1 MPPCLRRNE
10 RDPENKSED
19 EENEKIKTMSDRPS
33 AMPQPVP
40 LDPSALSPERP
51 SRTLRADEMATL
63 LRQTREAA
71 SADSA
76 PAINLRAERPQ
87 PEPSGADAPVFET
100 TLMMERA
107 TLNRPDRTLRP
118 EEFPSAP
125 RTGDEAAAPRPS
137 SPVINLRVEPTPA
150 EFSHLYASLERQI
163 AGVGDVTLISGETL
177 GADRPYVLGITSAVS
192 GEGKTTVALHLA
204 MTIAKDTFKR
214 VCLIDMSLGKG
225 DLAARLGVPP
235 RGEGVVPVL
244 EDSDNVVPT
253 LQLAGCDNLV
263 IIPAGKAPSNA
274 ARLARSPR
282 VAQLIISARMA
293 FDVVIVDMPPVSSD
307 NALPLTR
314 HVDGVLV
321 VARAGATPRD
331 VVSQALDALGREK
344 VIGVTL
350 NRIKTAGPSWLR
362 RRVAK
367 A

>member
-1 MPPCLRRNE
+1 MSNRPTETE
-10 RDPENKSED
+10 RQETALVPEW
-19 EENEKIKTMSDRPS
+19 
-33 AMPQPVP
+33 Q
-40 LDPSALSPERP
+40 

-63 LRQTREAA
+63 LRRAQEANGTA
-71 SADSA
+71 LH
-76 PAINLRAERPQ
+76 LRADRPD
-87 PEPSGADAPVFET
+87 PEPTPFET
-100 TLMMERA
+100 TIMMDRTA
-107 TLNRPDRTLRP
+107 LNRSNRTLRP
-118 EEFPSAP
+118 EEFPVAVP
-125 RTGDEAAAPRPS
+125 DVEEIGPARTS
-137 SPVINLRVEPTPA
+137 SPVINLRVEKTPA

-177 GADRPYVLGITSAVS
+177 GAERPYVLGITSAVL

-204 MTIAKDTFKR
+204 MTIARDTFKR

-225 DLAARLGVPP
+225 DLGARLGVPS

-244 EDSDNVVPT
+244 EDTDNVVPT

-263 IIPAGKAPSNA
+263 IIPAGKSPVNA

-293 FDVVIVDMPPVSSD
+293 FDIVIVDMPAVASD
-307 NALPLTR
+307 NALPLTQ
-314 HVDGVLV
+314 HMDGLLV

-331 VVSQALDALGREK
+331 VVSQALDALGRDK

-350 NRIKTAGPSWLR
+350 NRVKTSAPSWLR
-362 RRVAK
+362 KRIAK

>member
-1 MPPCLRRNE
+1 MPPDL
-10 RDPENKSED
+10 D
-19 EENEKIKTMSDRPS
+19 ET
-33 AMPQPVP
+33 
-40 LDPSALSPERP
+40 ALVSERP
-51 SRTLRADEMATL
+51 SRTLPADEMETL
-63 LRQTREAA
+63 LRQVRE
-71 SADSA
+71 SA
-76 PAINLRAERPQ
+76 PTLGLRSDREQTAA
-87 PEPSGADAPVFET
+87 EPSGESSLDKSRSET
-100 TLMMERA
+100 TLMMDRPTLDRSE
-107 TLNRPDRTLRP
+107 LNRSDRTLRP
-118 EEFPSAP
+118 DEF
-125 RTGDEAAAPRPS
+125 AAALVPGEETAPVRS
-137 SPVINLRVEPTPA
+137 SAPVINLRVEKTPA

-177 GADRPYVLGITSAVS
+177 GAERPYVLGVTSAVL

-204 MTIAKDTFKR
+204 MTIARDTFKR

-244 EDSDNVVPT
+244 EDTDNVVPT

-263 IIPAGKAPSNA
+263 IIPAGKAPTNA

-282 VAQLIISARMA
+282 VAQLIISARLA
-293 FDVVIVDMPPVSSD
+293 FDVVIVDMPAVASD

-314 HVDGVLV
+314 HMDGLLV

-331 VVSQALDALGREK
+331 VVVQALDALGRDK

-350 NRIKTAGPSWLR
+350 NRVKTSGPAWLR
-362 RRVAK
+362 KRIAK

>member
-1 MPPCLRRNE
+1 MRSGRWG
-10 RDPENKSED
+10 
-19 EENEKIKTMSDRPS
+19 RP
-33 AMPQPVP
+33 ACPT
-40 LDPSALSPERP
+40 A
-51 SRTLRADEMATL
+51 
-63 LRQTREAA
+63 
-71 SADSA
+71 
-76 PAINLRAERPQ
+76 
-87 PEPSGADAPVFET
+87 
-100 TLMMERA
+100 
-107 TLNRPDRTLRP
+107 
-118 EEFPSAP
+118 
-125 RTGDEAAAPRPS
+125 S
-137 SPVINLRVEPTPA
+137 SPIINLRVEKTPP

-177 GADRPYVLGITSAVS
+177 GAERPYVLGITSAVL

-204 MTIAKDTFKR
+204 MTIARDTFKR

-263 IIPAGKAPSNA
+263 IIPAGKAPTNA

-293 FDVVIVDMPPVSSD
+293 FDVVIVDMPAVASD

-314 HVDGVLV
+314 HMDGLLV

-331 VVSQALDALGREK
+331 VVAQALDALGRDK

-350 NRIKTAGPSWLR
+350 NRVKSAGPAWLR
-362 RRVAK
+362 KRFAK

>member
-1 MPPCLRRNE
+1 M
-10 RDPENKSED
+10 SE
-19 EENEKIKTMSDRPS
+19 IPLPAADRVET
-33 AMPQPVP
+33 ALVP
-40 LDPSALSPERP
+40 KWQG
-51 SRTLRADEMATL
+51 RTLRADEMAAL
-63 LRQTREAA
+63 LRQAQEAGVIGLRSDRET
-71 SADSA
+71 
-76 PAINLRAERPQ
+76 
-87 PEPSGADAPVFET
+87 PEEPTFET
-100 TLMMERA
+100 TMMMERSH
-107 TLNRPDRTLRP
+107 LNYSDRTLRP
-118 EEFPSAP
+118 EEFPSAAALSDAEAMAA
-125 RTGDEAAAPRPS
+125 RTSAPPI
-137 SPVINLRVEPTPA
+137 INLRVEKTPA

-177 GADRPYVLGITSAVS
+177 GAERPYVLGVTSAVL

-204 MTIAKDTFKR
+204 MTIARDTFKR

-263 IIPAGKAPSNA
+263 IIPAGKAPANA

-293 FDVVIVDMPPVSSD
+293 FDVVIVDMPAVASD

-314 HVDGVLV
+314 HMDGLLV
-321 VARAGATPRD
+321 VARAGATPSD
-331 VVSQALDALGREK
+331 VVSQALDALGRDK

-350 NRIKTAGPSWLR
+350 NRVKSAGPAWLR
-362 RRVAK
+362 KRFAK